1 MRFGRKHSSSRTALV
16 RICLASAFSLGVLT
30 PALAQAPMALVP
42 TRTIYPGETIT
53 PEQVKPVEVTNPNI
67 SSGYAS
73 DISEVEG
80 MISKQ
85 TLLPG
90 RTIPVAAL
98 REPSLVTRGTSV
110 KLVFT
115 IGNMTLMASGT
126 PMTDGSLGEIV
137 RVRNI
142 DSGVIVNGT
151 VMKDGTIQVM
161 AK

>member
-1 MRFGRKHSSSRTALV
+1 MRFGRNNSSSRTALV
-16 RICLASAFSLGVLT
+16 LMCLASAFSLGALS

-42 TRTIYPGETIT
+42 VRTIYPGETIT
-53 PEQVKPVEVTNPNI
+53 PEHVKPVEVTNPNI
-67 SSGYAS
+67 SAGYVS

-90 RTIPVAAL
+90 RTIPAAAL
-98 REPSLVTRGTSV
+98 REPSLVVRGTSV

-126 PMTDGSLGEIV
+126 PMTDGSLGEVV
-137 RVRNI
+137 RARNI
-142 DSGVIVNGT
+142 DSGVMVSGT

>member
-1 MRFGRKHSSSRTALV
+1 MRFSQKNSSYRTAFV
-16 RICLASAFSLGVLT
+16 RLFLTSAISLTAMAAAAQT
-30 PALAQAPMALVP
+30 PVALVP
-42 TRTIYPGETIT
+42 TRTIYPGETIS
-53 PEQVKPVEVTNPNI
+53 PDQVKPVEVTNPNI

-73 DISEVEG
+73 DVSEVEG

-90 RTIPVAAL
+90 RTIPIAAL
-98 REPSLVTRGTSV
+98 REPSLVTRGTNV

-115 IGNMTLMASGT
+115 IGNMTLMANGT
-126 PMTDGSLGEIV
+126 PMTDGSMGDVV

>member
-1 MRFGRKHSSSRTALV
+1 
-16 RICLASAFSLGVLT
+16 
-30 PALAQAPMALVP
+30 
-42 TRTIYPGETIT
+42 
-53 PEQVKPVEVTNPNI
+53 VTNPNI
-67 SSGYAS
+67 SAGYAS

-90 RTIPVAAL
+90 RTIPIAAL
-98 REPSLVTRGTSV
+98 REPSLVVRGTSV
-110 KLVFT
+110 KLVFH

-126 PMTDGSLGEIV
+126 PMSDGSLGEVV

-142 DSGVIVNGT
+142 DSGVMVSGT